1 MTCTTPTLNPKGTT
15 TVSTNTEPIRPREAF
30 SWIAAFL
37 GAIVLLLLVIMG
49 AIWGFN
55 AFGRSQATADAKN
68 QANIRII
75 AANNEV
81 QRTQIQISNQA
92 QQIKVHQQ
100 QADIRKADAVGV
112 RAAQDEI
119 AKTLTP
125 LYVQWEMTQ
134 ALVQIAQSGKN
145 SSVIYIPSGA
155 GGVPLVSGVAGQPSV
170 TQPAP

>member
-1 MTCTTPTLNPKGTT
+1 
-15 TVSTNTEPIRPREAF
+15 VSTNTQPIRPREAF
-30 SWIAAFL
+30 SWVAAFF
-37 GAIVLLLLVIMG
+37 GAIALLLLLIG
-49 AIWGFN
+49 LAIWGFN
-55 AFGRSQATADAKN
+55 AFGRSQATADANN
-68 QANIRII
+68 QAHINIIN
-75 AANNEV
+75 ANNEV
-81 QRTQIQISNQA
+81 QRTQIQISNQN

-155 GGVPLVSGVAGQPSV
+155 GGVPLVSGVAGQPAV